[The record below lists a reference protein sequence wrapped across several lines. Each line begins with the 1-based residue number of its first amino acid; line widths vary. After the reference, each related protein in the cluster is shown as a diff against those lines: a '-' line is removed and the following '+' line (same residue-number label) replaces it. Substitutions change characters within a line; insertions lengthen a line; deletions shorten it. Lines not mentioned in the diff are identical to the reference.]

1 MILSFILK
9 IKLSHKRPSDLMD
22 IDMRFRPGA
31 VYQANVKSAVSGG
44 SPVYMYLFDWQS
56 PVLDGKYKS
65 VHCMEIAFTFNT
77 IQRTRNMT
85 GGTDR

>member
-1 MILSFILK
+1 
-9 IKLSHKRPSDLMD
+9 MD